1 MERLSDVLK
10 NGAETWKQNPILCM
24 PFLLIFFFQ
33 ILLLAFLLLGLAAV
47 IGTDTIAGIQSQASE
62 IAQMAQYSDT
72 SPIEEMSELLRTIA
86 PFTSIFIAAA
96 IILVVGCALI
106 QAFFSAGA
114 IGMARTATMTGT
126 TRTRDILACGMQSGL
141 SLFFVGIVIMLM
153 FLVGIVF
160 MLPGVFIIM
169 VTDNVLV
176 QAIIMFIGFIFLFLY
191 MVVLSIGLAP
201 VKYAIVVNHA
211 GPIEGITSGWSFFSY
226 HKMDVFLMWLLM
238 IVISMV
244 LGMAGQIFYINPI
257 LVMVWQFVGTLINLV
272 IVMPLITVWWT
283 RLYISRTV
291 VEGDAP
297 AFVVTRY

>member
-10 NGAETWKQNPILCM
+10 NGAETWKQNPVLCM
-24 PFLLIFFFQ
+24 PFLFTLFFQ
-33 ILLLAFLLLGLAAV
+33 ILLLAFLLLGLAAA
-47 IGTDTIAGIQSQASE
+47 IGTDTVVGIQSQASE

-72 SPIEEMSELLRTIA
+72 PVVQEMSELMRMIA

-96 IILVVGCALI
+96 IILVIGCALI

-114 IGMARTATMTGT
+114 IGMAKTATMTGT
-126 TRTRDILACGMQSGL
+126 TRTRDILAYGMQSGL
-141 SLFFVGIVIMLM
+141 NLFFAGIVIMLM

-169 VTDNVLV
+169 VTDSIIV
-176 QAIIMFIGFIFLFLY
+176 QVIIMFIGFIFLFLY
-191 MVVLSIGLAP
+191 MVVLLIGLAP
-201 VKYAIVVNHA
+201 VNYAIVVNHA
-211 GPIEGITSGWSFFSY
+211 GPIKGITSGWSFFSD

-238 IVISMV
+238 IVMSLVIGV
-244 LGMAGQIFYINPI
+244 IGQIFYINPI

-291 VEGDAP
+291 VTGDPP
-297 AFVVTRY
+297 ALVVNSY

>member
-10 NGAETWKQNPILCM
+10 NGAETWKQNPVLCM
-24 PFLLIFFFQ
+24 PFLLIFFCQ
-33 ILLLAFLLLGLAAV
+33 ILFLAFLLLGLAAV
-47 IGTDTIAGIQSQASE
+47 IGTDTIAGIQSQVSE
-62 IAQMAQYSDT
+62 IAQMVQYSGT
-72 SPIEEMSELLRTIA
+72 LPIEEMSELRRTIA
-86 PFTSIFIAAA
+86 PFANIFIAAA
-96 IILVVGCALI
+96 IILVIGWALI

-126 TRTRDILACGMQSGL
+126 TRTRDLLPHAMQSGL
-141 SLFFVGIVIMLM
+141 NLFFAGIVIMLM

-160 MLPGVFIIM
+160 LLPGVFIIM
-169 VTDNVLV
+169 VTDNILV

-201 VKYAIVVNHA
+201 VKYAIVVNNA
-211 GPIEGITSGWSFFSY
+211 GPIEGIMSGWSFFSD

-238 IVISMV
+238 IVISTI
-244 LGMAGQIFYINPI
+244 LGVAGQIFYINPI
-257 LVMVWQFVGTLINLV
+257 FVMVWQFVGTLINLV

-283 RLYISRTV
+283 RLYISRTTV
-291 VEGDAP
+291 AADAP

>member
-1 MERLSDVLK
+1 MERLRDVLK
-10 NGAETWKQNPILCM
+10 NGAETWKQNPVLCM

-33 ILLLAFLLLGLAAV
+33 ILFLAFLLLGLAAV
-47 IGTDTIAGIQSQASE
+47 IGTDTITGIQSQVSE

-72 SPIEEMSELLRTIA
+72 PQIEGVSELMRMIA
-86 PFTSIFIAAA
+86 PFKGVFIVAA
-96 IILVVGCALI
+96 IILVIGCALI

-126 TRTRDILACGMQSGL
+126 TRTRDILVYGMQSGL
-141 SLFFVGIVIMLM
+141 NLFFAGIVVMLM
-153 FLVGIVF
+153 FLVGVVF
-160 MLPGVFIIM
+160 MLPGVFMIM
-169 VTDNVLV
+169 VSESIVV
-176 QAIIMFIGFIFLFLY
+176 PAIIMFIGSIFLFLY
-191 MVVLSIGLAP
+191 VVVLSIGLAP
-201 VKYAIVVNHA
+201 VKYAVVVNHT

-238 IVISMV
+238 IGISIV
-244 LGMAGQIFYINPI
+244 LGIAGQIFYINPI

-291 VEGDAP
+291 ITEDAP
-297 AFVVTRY
+297 TFVVTKY

>member
-10 NGAETWKQNPILCM
+10 NGAETWKQNPVLCM

-47 IGTDTIAGIQSQASE
+47 IGTDTVAGIQSQISE

-72 SPIEEMSELLRTIA
+72 PIVKEMSELMRMIA
-86 PFTSIFIAAA
+86 PFKSIFIAVA
-96 IILVVGCALI
+96 IILVIGCALI

-126 TRTRDILACGMQSGL
+126 TRTRDILPYAMQSGFN
-141 SLFFVGIVIMLM
+141 LFFAGIVIMLM

-160 MLPGVFIIM
+160 MLPGMFTIM
-169 VTDNVLV
+169 VTDNIIV
-176 QAIIMFIGFIFLFLY
+176 QVIIMFIGFIFLFLY
-191 MVVLSIGLAP
+191 IVVLSIGLAP
-201 VKYAIVVNHA
+201 VKYAIVVNNA
-211 GPIEGITSGWSFFSY
+211 GPIEGITSGWSFFSH

-238 IVISMV
+238 IVISIV
-244 LGMAGQIFYINPI
+244 LGVAGQILYINPI
-257 LVMVWQFVGTLINLV
+257 LAMVWQFVGTLINLV

-291 VEGDAP
+291 VAEDTP
-297 AFVVTRY
+297 AFVVNSY

>member
-10 NGAETWKQNPILCM
+10 NGAETWKHNPVLCA

-47 IGTDTIAGIQSQASE
+47 IGTDTITGIQSQASE
-62 IAQMAQYSDT
+62 ITQMAQYSDT
-72 SPIEEMSELLRTIA
+72 PPIEAMSELLRTIA
-86 PFTSIFIAAA
+86 PFANIFIAAA
-96 IILVVGCALI
+96 IVLVIGCALI

-126 TRTRDILACGMQSGL
+126 TRTRDILAYGMQSGRN
-141 SLFFVGIVIMLM
+141 LFFASIVIMLM

-160 MLPGVFIIM
+160 MLPGAFMVM
-169 VTDNVLV
+169 VTDSILV

-201 VKYAIVVNHA
+201 VKYAIVVNNA

-291 VEGDAP
+291 VAGDAP
-297 AFVVTRY
+297 AFVVTSY

>member
-10 NGAETWKQNPILCM
+10 NGAETWKQNPVLCM
-24 PFLLIFFFQ
+24 PFLFTFFFQ
-33 ILLLAFLLLGLAAV
+33 ILFSAFLLLGLAAV
-47 IGTDTIAGIQSQASE
+47 IGTDTVAGIQSQASV

-72 SPIEEMSELLRTIA
+72 PIVQEMSELMRMIA

-96 IILVVGCALI
+96 IILVIGCALI

-126 TRTRDILACGMQSGL
+126 TRTRDILPHAMQSGL
-141 SLFFVGIVIMLM
+141 NLFFAGIVIMLM

-160 MLPGVFIIM
+160 ILPDVVIII
-169 VTDNVLV
+169 VTDNILV
-176 QAIIMFIGFIFLFLY
+176 QVIIMFIGFIFLFLY
-191 MVVLSIGLAP
+191 MVVLLIGLAP

-211 GPIEGITSGWSFFSY
+211 GPIKGITSGWSFFSD

-238 IVISMV
+238 IVMSLV
-244 LGMAGQIFYINPI
+244 LGVIGQIFYINPI

-291 VEGDAP
+291 VNGDTP
-297 AFVVTRY
+297 ALVVTSY

>member
-1 MERLSDVLK
+1 M
-10 NGAETWKQNPILCM
+10 
-24 PFLLIFFFQ
+24 
-33 ILLLAFLLLGLAAV
+33 
-47 IGTDTIAGIQSQASE
+47 

-72 SPIEEMSELLRTIA
+72 PIVQEMSELMRMIA

-96 IILVVGCALI
+96 IILVIGCALI

-126 TRTRDILACGMQSGL
+126 TRTRDILAYGMQSGL
-141 SLFFVGIVIMLM
+141 NLFFAGIVIMLM

-169 VTDNVLV
+169 VTDSIIV
-176 QAIIMFIGFIFLFLY
+176 QVIIMFIGFIFLFLY
-191 MVVLSIGLAP
+191 MVVLLIGLAP

-211 GPIEGITSGWSFFSY
+211 GPIKGITSGWSFFSD

-238 IVISMV
+238 IVMSLV
-244 LGMAGQIFYINPI
+244 LGVIGQIFYINPI
-257 LVMVWQFVGTLINLV
+257 LVMVWQFVGTLINMV

-291 VEGDAP
+291 VNGDTP
-297 AFVVTRY
+297 ALVVNSY